1 MSAISFQFHVSGAVV
16 ISPSVQTQRNHVTI
30 LTSASAPASSR
41 HSRDTD
47 LPVSQVLVLFAQFL
61 HDNTTAWD
69 PSLTSLGIGY
79 QNRATKSEFEVR
91 YSAHRSPCRISH
103 LRAVGHLVV
112 AVQPYDA
119 EHVADLGAQRSWQS
133 GFPASFHGHGRV
145 TQFGIRMRCNPKSW
159 RPLFTVQSRFF
170 LPLVSRQPGLGA
182 KHGAEPRY

>member
-1 MSAISFQFHVSGAVV
+1 V
-16 ISPSVQTQRNHVTI
+16 ISPFVQTQRNHVTI

-119 EHVADLGAQRSWQS
+119 EHVADLGGQKVMAEWLSSIVPRSRESDTIWHSHAMQPKVMAAVVYRAIPLLLAVGVETARVGGQTRS
-133 GFPASFHGHGRV
+133 G
-145 TQFGIRMRCNPKSW
+145 T
-159 RPLFTVQSRFF
+159 
-170 LPLVSRQPGLGA
+170 
-182 KHGAEPRY
+182 